1 MLDKYNFIAAIIPE
15 SFIVANIFQDRLY
28 GVISLTQEMFS
39 DTDCPVCI
47 ALFVDRKT
55 KKENKIFENDFK
67 IWQMEEYLGTK
78 NELYERSQRV
88 YYQQIE
94 QK

>member
-1 MLDKYNFIAAIIPE
+1 
-15 SFIVANIFQDRLY
+15 
-28 GVISLTQEMFS
+28 MFS

-67 IWQMEEYLGTK
+67 IWQMEEYLGQK
-78 NELYERSQRV
+78 NELYEKKSKEF
-88 YYQQIE
+88 IIN
-94 QK
+94 K